1 MLVLC
6 GAFWYRKC
14 TEHQKAQKAPK
25 CTEIVGE
32 GKEVNTGK
40 CKEHQKAPKSTEM
53 VPGGGARRGQRKGNV

>member
-6 GAFWYRKC
+6 GAVWCRKC
-14 TEHQKAQKAPK
+14 KEHRKAQKAPK

-40 CKEHQKAPKSTEM
+40 WKEHQKARRLWGE
-53 VPGGGARRGQRKGNV
+53 GGRIGEHKANV

>member
-1 MLVLC
+1 MLC
-6 GAFWYRKC
+6 GAFWCRKC

-40 CKEHQKAPKSTEM
+40 CKEHQNAPKARKSTKI
-53 VPGGGARRGQRKGNV
+53 VVRGGEKR